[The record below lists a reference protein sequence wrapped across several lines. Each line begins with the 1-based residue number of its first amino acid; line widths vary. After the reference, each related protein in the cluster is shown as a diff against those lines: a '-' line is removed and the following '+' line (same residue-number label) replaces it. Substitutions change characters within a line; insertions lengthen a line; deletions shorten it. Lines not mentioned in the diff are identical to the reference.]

1 MDKLLTSL
9 SSSKGEG
16 GGEGEENGNENRGKI
31 YDELVSLIKED
42 DNAVQGEHHL
52 SILTEFICR
61 DLLQSDSSTKE
72 KCLTLLGTVL
82 HSKHC
87 ATSLTPTQCTQITD
101 ALCAIINNNDTNTTI
116 ASNTTI
122 RKLAVWCI
130 EVQSLPPERLSAKMA
145 DSICKYALGSSAQ
158 VTESIE
164 YEALGAL
171 DKLLFHADH
180 LHLENT
186 PDLWA
191 PPIWQRA
198 MSPSPQLRSRAY
210 SILCTLSQ
218 DPVHLSDKLSKLLY
232 TALGESL
239 LSEYS
244 SFISECQEKTYPV
257 RLWGVFASLLGN
269 RVLCG
274 RTAQQFLRFQEGF
287 FAHPAGEVRAAAFD
301 SWKAPLRLFAHLQ
314 EKKKHQKLFGLFYK
328 PFLFVIEKRVNDQPP
343 PALVIDA
350 ALRTWKTFVPSLN
363 KEMLVDKFD
372 DLFTRFGFKI
382 TDLNSAHSCTVLEVF
397 NGAVTLCN
405 NLITNISTDT
415 DINSSYSDILSGRIK
430 RIADLIKST
439 LECEQQQD
447 TQTVHKLCIDTFKTV
462 TNALGDNVDCV
473 KLFTEETLLNNT
485 SLTTSYNTKFALD
498 LFTQAVTPAKKSPKL
513 ATALALKLLQMPT
526 FTSEDAQSER
536 KTHNRALET
545 FELFVEAVASTSPE
559 ELASVVTQIEE
570 STLNA
575 ALVQDLWS
583 ALCTQV
589 KAHSLSCDINAD
601 FCAGLLG
608 MAFAFAG
615 SGNEAETKCAEGD
628 WDIMMAHFA
637 GVSGLCEPLCTK
649 MIQVCERVQ
658 VLPGRARFL
667 ASTFRSFVTHFGW
680 DVGHSKNGCAFVLAA
695 KLLGIAHMAVHDL
708 GNAGWVKSVLETV
721 GMLIKECSKELPEVV
736 STQDFSKVLGLWA
749 NEPLP
754 QSTGKES
761 DDDAVASVKEGMITL
776 LESFLCATKSF
787 FGLGKQVD
795 LTILLCDMDEPLAGC
810 LRSKHRRVKTAAVD
824 TWNATFGA
832 NEKENFGYS
841 PLVHSA
847 LTDLKRARTCL
858 TLPCWKDRTT
868 LISSPIKRSNSI
880 ENNNIAIR
888 ASKKINDFNEEEENL
903 QEPPSQKKVKMT
915 VESSNNERGTE
926 SLRPAEE
933 EVRASQRHTSVVDN
947 DDKET
952 LSFGDVV
959 EKDLC
964 CSFSSAV
971 DDFLQAGRRILNDPQ
986 AFANSDNGCAK
997 EILQIALQVANKAV
1011 EELK

>member
-1 MDKLLTSL
+1 M
-9 SSSKGEG
+9 
-16 GGEGEENGNENRGKI
+16 I
-31 YDELVSLIKED
+31 SLIKED

-61 DLLQSDSSTKE
+61 DLFQSDPSTKE

-101 ALCAIINNNDTNTTI
+101 ALCTIINNNDINIIT
-116 ASNTTI
+116 ASNSTI

-130 EVQSLPPERLSAKMA
+130 EVQSLPPERLSAKIV
-145 DSICKYALGSSAQ
+145 DSICKYALGSSTQ

-171 DKLLFHADH
+171 DKLLFHTDH
-180 LHLENT
+180 LHLEST

-198 MSPSPQLRSRAY
+198 ISPSPQLRSRAY

-218 DPVHLSDKLSKLLY
+218 DSAHLSDKLSKLLY
-232 TALGESL
+232 TALDESL

-287 FAHPAGEVRAAAFD
+287 FAHPAGEVRATAFD

-328 PFLFVIEKRVNDQPP
+328 PFLFVIEKRVDEQPS

-350 ALRTWKTFVPSLN
+350 ALRTWKAFVPSLN
-363 KEMLVDKFD
+363 REMLVDKFD
-372 DLFTRFGFKI
+372 VLFTRFGFKI
-382 TDLNSAHSCTVLEVF
+382 ADLNSAHSCTVLEVL

-405 NLITNISTDT
+405 DLLTNISTDT
-415 DINSSYSDILSGRIK
+415 DNNSNCDDILSGRIK

-439 LECEQQQD
+439 LECEEQQD
-447 TQTVHKLCIDTFKTV
+447 TQAVHKLCIDTFKTV
-462 TNALGDNVDCV
+462 ANALDDNVDGI

-498 LFTQAVTPAKKSPKL
+498 LFSQAVTPAKKSPKL
-513 ATALALKLLQMPT
+513 ATSLALKLLQMPT
-526 FTSEDAQSER
+526 FTSGDAQSER
-536 KTHNRALET
+536 KTLNRALET
-545 FELFVEAVASTSPE
+545 FELFVEAAAASTSPE

-570 STLNA
+570 STLSA
-575 ALVQDLWS
+575 ALVQELWS
-583 ALCTQV
+583 AMCTQV
-589 KAHSLSCDINAD
+589 KARPLSCDMSAD

-637 GVSGLCEPLCTK
+637 GIPGLCEPLCTK
-649 MIQVCERVQ
+649 MIQVCENVQ
-658 VLPGRARFL
+658 VIPGRARFL
-667 ASTFRSFVTHFGW
+667 ASAFRSFVTHFGW
-680 DVGHSKNGCAFVLAA
+680 DAGEVKIGCAFVLAT
-695 KLLGIAHMAVHDL
+695 KLLRIAHAAVHDL

-721 GMLIKECSKELPEVV
+721 GLLIKECSKELSEVV

-787 FGLGKQVD
+787 FSFGKRVD
-795 LTILLCDMDEPLAGC
+795 LTILLCDMDEPLAEC
-810 LRSKHRRVKTAAVD
+810 LRSKHRRVKNAAVD

-880 ENNNIAIR
+880 ENNIIIR
-888 ASKKINDFNEEEENL
+888 VSKQLNDFNAEEENL
-903 QEPPSQKKVKMT
+903 QKPPSQKKVKMT
-915 VESSNNERGTE
+915 VESNNNEKE
-926 SLRPAEE
+926 NKSLKPAEE
-933 EVRASQRHTSVVDN
+933 ELRSSQKHTSVVDN

-964 CSFSSAV
+964 CSFSSAI

-986 AFANSDNGCAK
+986 AFANPDNGYTK
-997 EILQIALQVANKAV
+997 EILQMALQVANKAF